1 MQLTVLDTAAYK
13 HDYWKGRKV
22 RFIVLEGIHKLI
34 DAVESEPANFPPTLI
49 YNEGWMLRLILDWY
63 SRHQLS
69 DHPLQFQP
77 GATWFS
83 EALLPS
89 PFRPRYRGDTRA
101 EARTH
106 ADGIL
111 GHISVGGSAKA
122 DAKLLPDATQ
132 LIVVEAKIYSPLSGG
147 TRNAP
152 NFDQAARNVACI
164 TELLYRAN
172 RPPSLMTSL
181 AFFVVAPE
189 MQTKSGIFTQKLNK
203 DAIRKAVQERA
214 EAFSIELGNW
224 VDKWFFPTLEK
235 IHIEALSWESLI
247 GHIESNDPEN
257 FQSLVAFYE
266 QCLIHNGPRVRLA
279 ST

>member
-1 MQLTVLDTAAYK
+1 MLA
-13 HDYWKGRKV
+13 
-22 RFIVLEGIHKLI
+22 GIHKLI
-34 DAVESEPANFPPTLI
+34 DAAESEPANFPPTLI

-69 DHPLQFQP
+69 DHPLQFE
-77 GATWFS
+77 GGTTWFS

-89 PFRPRYRGDTRA
+89 PFRPRYRGDIRA

-122 DAKLLPDATQ
+122 DAKLKVNATQ

-152 NFDQAARNVACI
+152 SFNQAARNVACI

-189 MQTKSGIFTQKLNK
+189 VQTKTGVFTQKLNK
-203 DAIRKAVQERA
+203 DAIKKVVGERA
-214 EAFSIELGNW
+214 ESFSSELGNW
-224 VDKWFFPTLEK
+224 VDDWFFPTLEK
-235 IHIEALSWESLI
+235 IHIEVLSWESLI
-247 GHIESNDPEN
+247 DSIKLNDLQTY
-257 FQSLVAFYE
+257 QSMQMFYNSCLV
-266 QCLIHNGPRVRLA
+266 HNGPRQKSA
-279 ST
+279 SS

>member
-1 MQLTVLDTAAYK
+1 M
-13 HDYWKGRKV
+13 
-22 RFIVLEGIHKLI
+22 LEGIHRLI
-34 DAVESEPANFPPTLI
+34 EAVETKPANFPPTLI

-69 DHPLQFQP
+69 DHPLQFEP
-77 GATWFS
+77 DTTWFS

-89 PFRPRYRGDTRA
+89 PFRPRYRGDIRA

-106 ADGIL
+106 SDGIL

-152 NFDQAARNVACI
+152 NFNQAARNVACI
-164 TELLYRAN
+164 TEILYRAN

-189 MQTKSGIFTQKLNK
+189 AQTKIGIFTQKLNK
-203 DAIRKAVQERA
+203 DAIRKAVQARA
-214 EAFSIELGNW
+214 EDFSIELGSW
-224 VDKWFFPTLEK
+224 VDKWFFPTLET
-235 IHIEALSWESLI
+235 IQIEALSWESLNS
-247 GHIESNDPEN
+247 HIESNDPEN
-257 FQSLVAFYE
+257 SQSLQEFYKR
-266 QCLIHNGPRVRLA
+266 CLIHNGPRVRLV

>member
-1 MQLTVLDTAAYK
+1 
-13 HDYWKGRKV
+13 
-22 RFIVLEGIHKLI
+22 VLEGIHKLI
-34 DAVESEPANFPPTLI
+34 DAAETTPANFPPTLL
-49 YNEGWMLRLILDWY
+49 YNEGWMLRLVLDWY

-89 PFRPRYRGDTRA
+89 PFRPRYRGDIRA

-106 ADGIL
+106 SDGIL
-111 GHISVGGSAKA
+111 GHISVGGCAKA

-172 RPPSLMTSL
+172 RPPSQMTSL
-181 AFFVVAPE
+181 AFYVVAPE
-189 MQTKSGIFTQKLNK
+189 AQTKTDIFTQKLNR
-203 DAIRKAVQERA
+203 DAIRKAVQARA
-214 EAFSIELGNW
+214 ESFSSELGNW
-224 VDKWFFPTLEK
+224 VDMWFFPTLEK

-247 GHIESNDPEN
+247 GCIESIDLKAY
-257 FQSLVAFYE
+257 QSIQMFYHRCLV
-266 QCLIHNGPRVRLA
+266 HNGPRKRIV
-279 ST
+279 SS

>member
-1 MQLTVLDTAAYK
+1 MLK
-13 HDYWKGRKV
+13 
-22 RFIVLEGIHKLI
+22 GIHRLI
-34 DAVESEPANFPPTLI
+34 DIAESEPANFPPTLI

-69 DHPLQFQP
+69 DHPLQFEP

-106 ADGIL
+106 ADGML

-152 NFDQAARNVACI
+152 NFDQASRNVACI

-172 RPPSLMTSL
+172 RPPSQMISL

-189 MQTKSGIFTQKLNK
+189 MQTKSGFFTQKLNK
-203 DAIRKAVQERA
+203 DVIRKAVQDRA
-214 EAFSIELGNW
+214 EGFSIELGSWFN
-224 VDKWFFPTLEK
+224 KWFIPTLETIRIK
-235 IHIEALSWESLI
+235 ELSWENLI
-247 GHIESNDPEN
+247 GCIESIDLQVY
-257 FQSLVAFYE
+257 QSMQMFYHRCLV
-266 QCLIHNGPRVRLA
+266 HNGSRQRIV
-279 ST
+279 SS

>member
-1 MQLTVLDTAAYK
+1 M
-13 HDYWKGRKV
+13 
-22 RFIVLEGIHKLI
+22 LEGIHKLI
-34 DAVESEPANFPPTLI
+34 DAAESEPANFPPTLI

-63 SRHQLS
+63 SRHQFS
-69 DHPLQFQP
+69 DHPLQFEP
-77 GATWFS
+77 DATWFS

-122 DAKLLPDATQ
+122 DAKLLVDATQ

-152 NFDQAARNVACI
+152 NFNQAARNVACI

-172 RPPSLMTSL
+172 RPPSQMTSL

-189 MQTKSGIFTQKLNK
+189 VQTKTGIFTQKLNK
-203 DAIRKAVQERA
+203 DAIKKAVGERA

-224 VDKWFFPTLEK
+224 VDKWFFPTLELINIK
-235 IHIEALSWESLI
+235 ALSWELLI
-247 GHIESNDPEN
+247 GSIELNDPEY
-257 FQSLVAFYE
+257 FQSLQAFYE
-266 QCLIHNGPRVRLA
+266 RCLIYNGPRNQVV
-279 ST
+279 SV